1 MSSAVGHHGVADARG
16 AARCN
21 TIGRVTVSLSTSE
34 SAPGTAE
41 SDVLVIGV
49 LQTPEGPSAAPG
61 ADGVDEALGGTLA
74 EALTALGATGELE
87 ELIKIPGGGK
97 LPASVIL
104 AVGLGAPAQDGAP
117 FGAETLRRASGTAL
131 RDLAGNKLGVRDKSQ
146 SKAIALALPA
156 RTAAEAEAVAV
167 GALLGGY
174 TFRRYRSS
182 PVSDLAVTLL
192 TSDDNADAVQRGR
205 VIAAA
210 VNLTRDLINTAPIDL
225 PPAVLAAEA
234 ERVCAGKPVTVEV
247 LDESELK
254 AGGYGG
260 ILAVGQGS
268 SRPPRLVRLQYTH
281 PEATKTVAFVG
292 KGITFDSGGLSL
304 KPPKSMETMKCDMS
318 GAAAVL
324 AATAAIAELGLAVN
338 VVGYM
343 PLAENMPGG
352 AAQRPS
358 DIITIYG
365 GKTVEV
371 LNTDAEGRLVLAD
384 GLARSGADKP
394 DLLVDIAT
402 LTGAATVALGRRTT
416 GVMGSAEPV
425 TAEVA
430 AVMREAGEPAWA
442 MPLPEELRKGLDS
455 PVADLANVSSA
466 RDGGM
471 LVAGLFLRE
480 FVPEGVAWAHLDIAG
495 PAFNDSAAYGYTP
508 KGGTGA
514 AVRALVRIAEEMAA
528 GRLPGA

>member
-1 MSSAVGHHGVADARG
+1 VHPSGQTACS
-16 AARCN
+16 N
-21 TIGRVTVSLSTSE
+21 IGGVTVTLTTSE

-41 SDVLVIGV
+41 ADVLVIGI
-49 LQTPEGPSAAPG
+49 LQTPDGPVAAPG
-61 ADGVDEALGGTLA
+61 ADGVDEALGGTL
-74 EALTALGATGELE
+74 GATGESD

-97 LPASVIL
+97 LPATVVV
-104 AVGLGAPAQDGAP
+104 AVGLGAAPAGGAT
-117 FGAETLRRASGTAL
+117 FDAERLRRAAGIAL
-131 RDLAGNKLGVRDKSQ
+131 RELSGSKGPVKDKDAGRSV
-146 SKAIALALPA
+146 ALALPA
-156 RTAAEAEAVAV
+156 ADPGEAEAVAT

-174 TFRRYRSS
+174 TFRRYRATPSAD
-182 PVSDLAVTLL
+182 VTVTLL
-192 TSDDNADAVQRGR
+192 TRDDNAPAVHRAR
-205 VIAAA
+205 VVADA
-210 VNLTRDLINTAPIDL
+210 VNLTRDLVNTAPLDL
-225 PPAVLAAEA
+225 PPAALAAEA
-234 ERVCAGKPVTVEV
+234 QRVAAETGVSVEV
-247 LDESELK
+247 LDEEAL
-254 AGGYGG
+254 ADGGFGG
-260 ILAVGQGS
+260 ILAVGRGS
-268 SRPPRLVRLQYTH
+268 SRPPRLVRLAYSH
-281 PEATKTVAFVG
+281 PEASRTVVFVG

-324 AATAAIAELGLAVN
+324 SATAAVARLGLPVN

-358 DIITIYG
+358 DIITIHG

-384 GLARSGADKP
+384 GMARSADDHP

-402 LTGAATVALGRRTT
+402 LTGAATVALGRRTA
-416 GVMGSAEPV
+416 GVMGNSES
-425 TAEVA
+425 VA
-430 AVMREAGEPAWA
+430 ADVAATMRDAGEPAWA

-455 PVADLANVSSA
+455 TVADMANVSGA

-480 FVPEGVAWAHLDIAG
+480 FVPDGVAWAHLDIAG
-495 PAFNDSAAYGYTP
+495 PAFNDGAAYGYTP
-508 KGGTGA
+508 NGGTGA
-514 AVRALVRIAEEMAA
+514 AVRALVAIAERTAE